1 MSVTTDKPKF
11 AKATPENTT
20 PNKLDRGRTIRA
32 RGHGN
37 TVLIVLRRSGDQV
50 WARPFD
56 DGYRVP
62 MRSTAAHRSDH
73 VDATEIAVS
82 AITAVGPYPPTN

>member
-1 MSVTTDKPKF
+1 VSVTTDKHKF
-11 AKATPENTT
+11 AKATPENAT

-56 DGYRVP
+56 DGYRVRCAP
-62 MRSTAAHRSDH
+62 RRLTAAITSTPRRSQ
-73 VDATEIAVS
+73 
-82 AITAVGPYPPTN
+82 

>member
-62 MRSTAAHRSDH
+62 CARRRLTAAITSTPRRSQ
-73 VDATEIAVS
+73 
-82 AITAVGPYPPTN
+82 